1 MARFFINA
9 DEVKIT
15 SGEAFL
21 LNLEFYDGTKFEN
34 VEARRLFPITGPD
47 IYISLLDDKGSE
59 IAVVRNI
66 NNLMAE
72 SADALKSS
80 LEEYYMIPKISKITD
95 RSEKYG
101 VLKWTVETDRGIR
114 EFEIRNR
121 QTDIKVIQNN
131 RVLIKDS
138 NDNRY
143 EIVDFEKLDKS
154 SLRLISTDL

>member
-1 MARFFINA
+1 MARVFINA
-9 DEVKIT
+9 DEVRIT
-15 SGEAFL
+15 PGEAFL

-66 NNLMAE
+66 NNLMTE
-72 SADALKSS
+72 SAEALKKS
-80 LEEYYMIPKISKITD
+80 LDEYYMIPKISKVAG

-101 VLKWTVETDRGIR
+101 VLKWTVETDRGTR

-143 EIVDFEKLDKS
+143 EIVDFEKLDKG